1 MKLYKKIKMIKILE
15 NINHY
20 YTDKIKIYGATPKGV
35 DWNGEESQ
43 FIRFEQ
49 LSKIIN
55 KDIFSIN
62 DIGCGYGK
70 YFEYL
75 QNRFLNFN
83 YYGFDLSQEMIKN
96 AKSLYSNKGGGFMQV
111 DNLKNI
117 EKADY
122 SVASGIFSVKME
134 HNESE
139 WLSYILSTL
148 EQMNEKS
155 IRGFSFNMLTKYSD
169 KEYMR
174 DDLYYADPLFIFD
187 YCKRNF
193 SKQVALLHD
202 YGLYEFTILVKKD
215 I

>member
-1 MKLYKKIKMIKILE
+1 MIKILE

-96 AKSLYSNKGGGFMQV
+96 AKSLYSNMGGGFMQV

-139 WLSYILSTL
+139 WLSYILATL
-148 EQMNEKS
+148 EEMNEKS
-155 IRGFSFNMLTKYSD
+155 IKGFSFNMLTKYSE

-174 DDLYYADPLFIFD
+174 DNLYYADPLFIFD

>member
-1 MKLYKKIKMIKILE
+1 MSLVHQ
-15 NINHY
+15 NINSY
-20 YTDKIKIYGATPKGV
+20 YTDKIKIHGATPKGV
-35 DWNGEESQ
+35 DWNGEDSQ
-43 FIRFEQ
+43 FVRFEQ

-70 YFEYL
+70 YFEFL
-75 QNRFLNFN
+75 QNRFSNFN
-83 YYGFDLSQEMIKN
+83 YYGFDLSQEMINN

-111 DNLKNI
+111 DNLENI
-117 EKADY
+117 DKADY

-139 WLSYILSTL
+139 WLSYILDTL
-148 EQMNEKS
+148 EKMNDKS
-155 IRGFSFNMLTKYSD
+155 NNGFSFNMLTKYSD
-169 KEYMR
+169 KEYMK
-174 DDLYYADPLFIFD
+174 DNLYYADPLFIFD

>member
-1 MKLYKKIKMIKILE
+1 MIKILE

-20 YTDKIKIYGATPKGV
+20 YTDKIKMHGATPKGV

-139 WLSYILSTL
+139 WLSLFEKCNMEIEVSHGLFLKPFTTQQIHSLNLDNIIYNSLGSTAHLFPEISNSCFFILK
-148 EQMNEKS
+148 N
-155 IRGFSFNMLTKYSD
+155 
-169 KEYMR
+169 
-174 DDLYYADPLFIFD
+174 
-187 YCKRNF
+187 
-193 SKQVALLHD
+193 
-202 YGLYEFTILVKKD
+202 KKD
-215 I
+215 

>member
-1 MKLYKKIKMIKILE
+1 MIKILE

-20 YTDKIKIYGATPKGV
+20 YTDKIKMHGATPKGV

-43 FIRFEQ
+43 FVRFEQ

-70 YFEYL
+70 YFEFL
-75 QNRFLNFN
+75 QNRFSNFN
-83 YYGFDLSQEMIKN
+83 YYGFDLSQEMINN

-111 DNLKNI
+111 DNLENI
-117 EKADY
+117 DKADY
-122 SVASGIFSVKME
+122 SVASGIFSVKLE

-148 EQMNEKS
+148 EDMNEKS
-155 IRGFSFNMLTKYSD
+155 IKGFSFNMLTKYSD
-169 KEYMR
+169 KEYMK
-174 DDLYYADPLFIFD
+174 DNLYYADPLFIFD

>member
-1 MKLYKKIKMIKILE
+1 MIKILE

-202 YGLYEFTILVKKD
+202 YGLYEFTILVKKN

>member
-1 MKLYKKIKMIKILE
+1 MIKILE

>member
-1 MKLYKKIKMIKILE
+1 MIKILE

-43 FIRFEQ
+43 FVRFEQ

-139 WLSYILSTL
+139 WLSYILATL
-148 EQMNEKS
+148 EEMNEKS
-155 IRGFSFNMLTKYSD
+155 IKGFSFNMLTKYSD
-169 KEYMR
+169 KEYMK
-174 DDLYYADPLFIFD
+174 DNLYYADPLFIFD

-202 YGLYEFTILVKKD
+202 YGLYEFTILVKKN

>member
-1 MKLYKKIKMIKILE
+1 MNNLYKNIKK
-15 NINHY
+15 Y
-20 YTDKIKIYGATPKGV
+20 YTKRILAHGATPKGV

-43 FIRFEQ
+43 FIRFTQ
-49 LSKIIN
+49 LSKIIIQDN
-55 KDIFSIN
+55 FTIN

-70 YFEYL
+70 YTEYL
-75 QNRFLNFN
+75 AQNYNN
-83 YYGFDLSQEMIKN
+83 YIYNGYDLSREMIEN
-96 AKSLYSNKGGGFMQV
+96 AKKLYPNTNFLIIVKPEDVKES
-111 DNLKNI
+111 
-117 EKADY
+117 DY
-122 SVASGIFSVKME
+122 SIASGIFSVKME

-169 KEYMR
+169 KKYMR

-193 SKQVALLHD
+193 SKEVALLHD
-202 YGLYEFTILVKKD
+202 YGLYEFTIVVRKPFYKE
-215 I
+215 

>member
-1 MKLYKKIKMIKILE
+1 MIKILE

-43 FIRFEQ
+43 FVRFEQ

-139 WLSYILSTL
+139 WLSYILATL
-148 EQMNEKS
+148 EEMNEKS
-155 IRGFSFNMLTKYSD
+155 IKGFSFNMLTKYSE

-174 DDLYYADPLFIFD
+174 DNLYYADPLFIFD

-202 YGLYEFTILVKKD
+202 YGLYEFTILVKKN

>member
-1 MKLYKKIKMIKILE
+1 MIKILE

-43 FIRFEQ
+43 FVRFEQ

-96 AKSLYSNKGGGFMQV
+96 AKSLYSNKGEG
-111 DNLKNI
+111 I
-117 EKADY
+117 Y
-122 SVASGIFSVKME
+122 AS
-134 HNESE
+134 
-139 WLSYILSTL
+139 
-148 EQMNEKS
+148 
-155 IRGFSFNMLTKYSD
+155 R
-169 KEYMR
+169 
-174 DDLYYADPLFIFD
+174 
-187 YCKRNF
+187 
-193 SKQVALLHD
+193 
-202 YGLYEFTILVKKD
+202 
-215 I
+215 

>member
-1 MKLYKKIKMIKILE
+1 MIKILE

-20 YTDKIKIYGATPKGV
+20 YTDKIKMHGATPKGV

-43 FIRFEQ
+43 FVRFEQ

-70 YFEYL
+70 YFEFL
-75 QNRFLNFN
+75 QNRFSNFN
-83 YYGFDLSQEMIKN
+83 YYGFDLSQEMINN
-96 AKSLYSNKGGGFMQV
+96 AKSLYSNMGGGFMQV

-139 WLSYILSTL
+139 WLSYILATL
-148 EQMNEKS
+148 EEMNEKS
-155 IRGFSFNMLTKYSD
+155 IKGFSFNMLTKYSE

-174 DDLYYADPLFIFD
+174 DNLYYADPLFIFD

-202 YGLYEFTILVKKD
+202 YGLYEFTILVKKN

>member
-1 MKLYKKIKMIKILE
+1 MIENAKKLYPNTNFL
-15 NINHY
+15 
-20 YTDKIKIYGATPKGV
+20 
-35 DWNGEESQ
+35 
-43 FIRFEQ
+43 
-49 LSKIIN
+49 II
-55 KDIFSIN
+55 
-62 DIGCGYGK
+62 
-70 YFEYL
+70 
-75 QNRFLNFN
+75 
-83 YYGFDLSQEMIKN
+83 
-96 AKSLYSNKGGGFMQV
+96 AKTE
-111 DNLKNI
+111 NI
-117 EKADY
+117 EKSDY
-122 SVASGIFSVKME
+122 SIASGIFSVKME

-193 SKQVALLHD
+193 SKEVALLHD
-202 YGLYEFTILVKKD
+202 YGLYEFTILVRKE

>member
-1 MKLYKKIKMIKILE
+1 MIKILE

-43 FIRFEQ
+43 FVRFEQ

-70 YFEYL
+70 YFEFL
-75 QNRFLNFN
+75 QNRFSNFN
-83 YYGFDLSQEMIKN
+83 YYGFDLSQEMINN
-96 AKSLYSNKGGGFMQV
+96 AKSLYSNMGGGFMQV

-139 WLSYILSTL
+139 WLSYILDTL
-148 EQMNEKS
+148 EKMNDKS
-155 IRGFSFNMLTKYSD
+155 NNGFSFNMLTKYSD
-169 KEYMR
+169 KEYMK
-174 DDLYYADPLFIFD
+174 DNLYYADPLFIFD

>member
-1 MKLYKKIKMIKILE
+1 MIKILE

-43 FIRFEQ
+43 FVRFEQ

-111 DNLKNI
+111 DNLENI
-117 EKADY
+117 DKADY
-122 SVASGIFSVKME
+122 SVASGIFSVKLE

-148 EQMNEKS
+148 EDMNEKS
-155 IRGFSFNMLTKYSD
+155 IKGFSFNMLTKYSE

-174 DDLYYADPLFIFD
+174 DNLYYADPLFIFD

>member
-1 MKLYKKIKMIKILE
+1 MIKILE

-43 FIRFEQ
+43 FVRFEQ

-139 WLSYILSTL
+139 WLSYILATL
-148 EQMNEKS
+148 EEMNEKS
-155 IRGFSFNMLTKYSD
+155 IKGFSFNMLTKYSE

-174 DDLYYADPLFIFD
+174 DNLYYADPLFIFD

>member
-20 YTDKIKIYGATPKGV
+20 YTDKIKMHGATPKGV
-35 DWNGEESQ
+35 DWNGEDSQ
-43 FIRFEQ
+43 FVRFEQ

-70 YFEYL
+70 YFEFL
-75 QNRFLNFN
+75 QNRFSNFN
-83 YYGFDLSQEMIKN
+83 YYGFDLSQEMINN

-111 DNLKNI
+111 DNLENI

-139 WLSYILSTL
+139 WLSYILDTL
-148 EQMNEKS
+148 EKMNDKS
-155 IRGFSFNMLTKYSD
+155 NNGFSFNMLTKYSD
-169 KEYMR
+169 KEYMK
-174 DDLYYADPLFIFD
+174 DNLYYADPLFIFD

-202 YGLYEFTILVKKD
+202 YGLYEFTILIKKY
-215 I
+215 

>member
-1 MKLYKKIKMIKILE
+1 MIKILE

-134 HNESE
+134 YNESE
-139 WLSYILSTL
+139 WLSYILATL
-148 EQMNEKS
+148 EEMNEKS
-155 IRGFSFNMLTKYSD
+155 IKGFSFNMLTKYSE

-174 DDLYYADPLFIFD
+174 DNLYYADPLFIFD

>member
-1 MKLYKKIKMIKILE
+1 MIKILE

-139 WLSYILSTL
+139 WLSYILATL
-148 EQMNEKS
+148 EEMNEKS
-155 IRGFSFNMLTKYSD
+155 IKGFSFNMLTKYSD

>member
-1 MKLYKKIKMIKILE
+1 MIKILE

-43 FIRFEQ
+43 FVRFEQ

-83 YYGFDLSQEMIKN
+83 YYGFDLSQEMINN

-111 DNLKNI
+111 DNLENI

>member
-1 MKLYKKIKMIKILE
+1 MIKILE

-35 DWNGEESQ
+35 DWNGEDSQ
-43 FIRFEQ
+43 FVRFEQ

-139 WLSYILSTL
+139 WLSYILATL
-148 EQMNEKS
+148 EEMNEKS
-155 IRGFSFNMLTKYSD
+155 IKGFSFNMLTKYSE

-174 DDLYYADPLFIFD
+174 DNLYYADPLFIFD

-202 YGLYEFTILVKKD
+202 YGLYEFTILVKKN

>member
-1 MKLYKKIKMIKILE
+1 MSLVHQ
-15 NINHY
+15 NINSY
-20 YTDKIKIYGATPKGV
+20 YTDKIKIHGATPKGV

-43 FIRFEQ
+43 FVRFEQ

-70 YFEYL
+70 YFEFL
-75 QNRFLNFN
+75 QNRFSNFN
-83 YYGFDLSQEMIKN
+83 YYGFDLSQEMINN

-111 DNLKNI
+111 DNLENI

-139 WLSYILSTL
+139 WLSYILDTL
-148 EQMNEKS
+148 EKMNDKS
-155 IRGFSFNMLTKYSD
+155 NNGFSFNMLTKYSD
-169 KEYMR
+169 KEYMK
-174 DDLYYADPLFIFD
+174 DNLYYADPLFIFD